1 MRVAPPDFRV
11 APAVG
16 PARDLGLRIA
26 GALGRTP
33 LPGATP
39 AQAAVGHGRRLAAS
53 RAQAL
58 GDAFGSAAA
67 DVAVRH
73 RLEALDQVAVVLEAA
88 AEQVGQDRA
97 GVAGNRG
104 GARKCAPGSAPK
116 S

>member
-39 AQAAVGHGRRLAAS
+39 AQAAVGHGRRFAAS

-58 GDAFGSAAA
+58 GDAFGGAAA
-67 DVAVRH
+67 GR
-73 RLEALDQVAVVLEAA
+73 R
-88 AEQVGQDRA
+88 RMS
-97 GVAGNRG
+97 
-104 GARKCAPGSAPK
+104 PSAIAWK
-116 S
+116 RSTR